1 MGKWIIA
8 LLVIR
13 FMTSLVTAKGKKLR
27 LSGFCSFTK
36 SLFKQIMNQTGTPN
50 SRNKH
55 KKKWFETATVAR

>member
-8 LLVIR
+8 LLMIR
-13 FMTSLVTAKGKKLR
+13 FVTSLVTAKGKKLR

-36 SLFKQIMNQTGTPN
+36 SFKQIMNQTGTLN

-55 KKKWFETATVAR
+55 KKKWFETATVC